1 MLNPFQ
7 SIEVRLCCPCPHRAA
22 ILQKGPHIC
31 IIRGNKS
38 RFIVVTPHS
47 LDTSN
52 QKVKSSVPALDCR
65 VYVVEIA
72 NVNWVSKIAPRSRI
86 WPTRSSWDPEIVKLS
101 GMGCFLRVIRKW
113 KHLAEHSFSFHLSV
127 HAWREPRSL
136 WSNVASSWPLIVRK
150 IFRSSQYRCDGD
162 RKISGT

>member
-65 VYVVEIA
+65 VYVVRKRQLGVQDYPQIA
-72 NVNWVSKIAPRSRI
+72 NLTYKI
-86 WPTRSSWDPEIVKLS
+86 
-101 GMGCFLRVIRKW
+101 
-113 KHLAEHSFSFHLSV
+113 
-127 HAWREPRSL
+127 
-136 WSNVASSWPLIVRK
+136 
-150 IFRSSQYRCDGD
+150 
-162 RKISGT
+162 